1 MQRRRFYAPPA
12 GGTPAPVPGDQ
23 VRLSDDESHHLL
35 RVLRLSRGDA
45 VYVFDGG
52 GGEWSGSFVGVEG
65 KQAVIE
71 IREALPD
78 TVESPLQVTLVQA
91 LAKGEKFDLVVQKE
105 TEMGVTRIVPLMA
118 QHADVKVK
126 DEQAGKRGERWQ
138 RIALEAVKQ
147 SGRRRLVEI
156 ARPMKLD
163 DLLAARIDREPTM
176 IYFNERGGVGLTEA
190 LSGMPERGPVTAFV
204 GPEGGWAEE
213 EIESFTTCGCR
224 AVTLGPRILRTETA
238 AIVAVALLQ
247 HARGDLPR

>member
-1 MQRRRFYAPPA
+1 MQRRRFYAPSPRGA
-12 GGTPAPVPGDQ
+12 QAPVPGDQ

-52 GGEWSGSFVGVEG
+52 GGEWSGSFDGVEG
-65 KQAVIE
+65 KQALVE

-78 TVESPLQVTLVQA
+78 VVESPLHVTLVQA
-91 LAKGEKFDLVVQKE
+91 LAKGEKFDLVVQKT
-105 TEMGVTRIVPLMA
+105 TELGVTRIVPLMA

-126 DEQAGKRGERWQ
+126 DEQAAKRSERWQ

-156 ARPMKLD
+156 ARPAKLD
-163 DLLAARIDREPTM
+163 ELLAAKTGPEQTM
-176 IYFNERGGVGLTEA
+176 IFFNERGGVGLTEA
-190 LSGMPERGPVTAFV
+190 LAGTPATGPVTVFV

-213 EIESFTTCGCR
+213 EIDAFTTRGCR

-247 HARGDLPR
+247 HALGDLPR